1 MSFTQLA
8 AVAAGAVA
16 ALMLVT
22 WGASLRRRDAGIV
35 DSVWGAGFAL
45 VALLG
50 LALGAGAPARRG
62 LVAAMV
68 VVWGLRLSLHIHR
81 RNRGRGEDYRYR
93 AMRERHGERF
103 GRISLWT
110 VFLLQGAL
118 MIVIAA
124 PILAA
129 STSPEP
135 ARLGAL
141 DFAGLGAWL
150 AGFLFESIGDAQLA
164 RFRADPAHRGRV
176 MDRGLWRYSRHPN
189 YFGDALLWW
198 GIFLS
203 AASTPRGWATA
214 IGPALMTFLLV
225 RVSGVALLE
234 QGLASSKPGWR
245 DYARR
250 TSAFVPWFPRR
261 RRDSGEPA
269 ALVHSDRP
277 GGAVPG
283 PPAELPPNPE
293 SEESP

>member
-1 MSFTQLA
+1 MSFAELA
-8 AVAAGAVA
+8 GLAAGAVLV
-16 ALMLVT
+16 LMLT
-22 WGASLRRRDAGIV
+22 IWGQSLRRRDAGIV
-35 DSVWGAGFAL
+35 DTAWGAGFAL
-45 VALLG
+45 IALLG
-50 LALGAGAPARRG
+50 LAFGAGAPERRA

-68 VVWGLRLSLHIHR
+68 VAWGARLAIHIHR
-81 RNRGRGEDYRYR
+81 RNRGRVEDYRYR

-118 MIVIAA
+118 MLVVAA

-129 STSPEP
+129 STAPEP

-141 DFAGLGAWL
+141 DFAGAGVWL
-150 AGFLFESIGDAQLA
+150 AGFLFEAIGDAQLA
-164 RFRADPAHRGRV
+164 RFKSDPANRGRL
-176 MDRGLWRYSRHPN
+176 MDRGLWRYTRHPN

-198 GIFLS
+198 GIFLP
-203 AASTPRGWATA
+203 AAATPGGWASA
-214 IGPALMTFLLV
+214 LGPALMTFLLV

-234 QGLASSKPGWR
+234 KGLESSKPGWR

-261 RRDSGEPA
+261 RESDGSAP
-269 ALVHSDRP
+269 LVHSVSP
-277 GGAVPG
+277 GAAVPG
-283 PPAELPPNPE
+283 PPSRSAHDPE

>member
-1 MSFTQLA
+1 MSFAALA
-8 AVAAGAVA
+8 ALAAGAVLL
-16 ALMLVT
+16 LMSAT
-22 WGASLRRRDAGIV
+22 WGLSLRRRDAGIV

-45 VALLG
+45 IALLG
-50 LALGAGAPARRG
+50 LAFGAGPPARRA

-68 VVWGLRLSLHIHR
+68 VVWGVRLSIHIHR

-103 GRISLWT
+103 GRVSFWT

-118 MIVIAA
+118 MLVVAT

-129 STSPEP
+129 VSAPAPE
-135 ARLGAL
+135 RLGPL
-141 DFAGLGAWL
+141 DFAGLAVWL
-150 AGFLFESIGDAQLA
+150 AGFLFEAIGDAQLA
-164 RFRADPAHRGRV
+164 RFRSDPGNRGRV
-176 MDRGLWRYSRHPN
+176 MDRGLWRYTRHPN

-198 GIFLS
+198 GIFLP

-234 QGLASSKPGWR
+234 KGLESSKPGWR

-261 RRDSGEPA
+261 LRSP
-269 ALVHSDRP
+269 
-277 GGAVPG
+277 GAVE
-283 PPAELPPNPE
+283 PP
-293 SEESP
+293 